1 MKFCINLNF
10 LEENSTKQFL
20 SVTSS
25 LDNDNYCCLDLYISP
40 NSSLEEVVSRENIL
54 KLSNEKIEDIEVSPV
69 EFLEILKEDLE
80 GKISISKAI
89 IGDFELN
96 CIELQNNLVL

>member
-1 MKFCINLNF
+1 MIRVRY
-10 LEENSTKQFL
+10 T
-20 SVTSS
+20 
-25 LDNDNYCCLDLYISP
+25 I
-40 NSSLEEVVSRENIL
+40 
-54 KLSNEKIEDIEVSPV
+54 NEKVEDTEVSPIG
-69 EFLEILKEDLE
+69 FLEILKEDLE

>member
-1 MKFCINLNF
+1 MIRVRY
-10 LEENSTKQFL
+10 T
-20 SVTSS
+20 
-25 LDNDNYCCLDLYISP
+25 I
-40 NSSLEEVVSRENIL
+40 
-54 KLSNEKIEDIEVSPV
+54 NEKVEDTEDSPIR
-69 EFLEILKEDLE
+69 FLEILKEDLE

>member
-1 MKFCINLNF
+1 MIRVRYIINEKVEDVEISPIRF
-10 LEENSTKQFL
+10 LEM
-20 SVTSS
+20 
-25 LDNDNYCCLDLYISP
+25 
-40 NSSLEEVVSRENIL
+40 
-54 KLSNEKIEDIEVSPV
+54 
-69 EFLEILKEDLE
+69 LKEDLE

>member
-1 MKFCINLNF
+1 MIRVRYTINEKVEDVEISPIRF
-10 LEENSTKQFL
+10 LEM
-20 SVTSS
+20 
-25 LDNDNYCCLDLYISP
+25 
-40 NSSLEEVVSRENIL
+40 
-54 KLSNEKIEDIEVSPV
+54 
-69 EFLEILKEDLE
+69 LKEDFE

>member
-1 MKFCINLNF
+1 M
-10 LEENSTKQFL
+10 
-20 SVTSS
+20 
-25 LDNDNYCCLDLYISP
+25 
-40 NSSLEEVVSRENIL
+40 
-54 KLSNEKIEDIEVSPV
+54 
-69 EFLEILKEDLE
+69 KEDLE

>member
-1 MKFCINLNF
+1 MIRVRY
-10 LEENSTKQFL
+10 T
-20 SVTSS
+20 
-25 LDNDNYCCLDLYISP
+25 I
-40 NSSLEEVVSRENIL
+40 
-54 KLSNEKIEDIEVSPV
+54 NEKVEDIEVSPI

-80 GKISISKAI
+80 EKISISKAI

>member
-1 MKFCINLNF
+1 MIRVRYTINKKVEDVEISPIRF
-10 LEENSTKQFL
+10 LEM
-20 SVTSS
+20 
-25 LDNDNYCCLDLYISP
+25 
-40 NSSLEEVVSRENIL
+40 
-54 KLSNEKIEDIEVSPV
+54 
-69 EFLEILKEDLE
+69 LKEDLE

>member
-1 MKFCINLNF
+1 MIKVRYITNEKVEDVEISPIRF
-10 LEENSTKQFL
+10 LEM
-20 SVTSS
+20 
-25 LDNDNYCCLDLYISP
+25 
-40 NSSLEEVVSRENIL
+40 
-54 KLSNEKIEDIEVSPV
+54 
-69 EFLEILKEDLE
+69 LKEDLE

>member
-1 MKFCINLNF
+1 MIRVRYTINEKVEDVEISPIRF
-10 LEENSTKQFL
+10 LEM
-20 SVTSS
+20 
-25 LDNDNYCCLDLYISP
+25 
-40 NSSLEEVVSRENIL
+40 L
-54 KLSNEKIEDIEVSPV
+54 KK
-69 EFLEILKEDLE
+69 DLE

>member
-1 MKFCINLNF
+1 MIK
-10 LEENSTKQFL
+10 
-20 SVTSS
+20 VR
-25 LDNDNYCCLDLYISP
+25 YITDG
-40 NSSLEEVVSRENIL
+40 
-54 KLSNEKIEDIEVSPV
+54 KIEDTEVSPV
-69 EFLEILKEDLE
+69 GFLEILKEDLE

>member
-1 MKFCINLNF
+1 MIKV
-10 LEENSTKQFL
+10 K
-20 SVTSS
+20 
-25 LDNDNYCCLDLYISP
+25 YITDG
-40 NSSLEEVVSRENIL
+40 
-54 KLSNEKIEDIEVSPV
+54 KIEDTEVSPI
-69 EFLEILKEDLE
+69 EFLKILKGDLE

>member
-1 MKFCINLNF
+1 MIKV
-10 LEENSTKQFL
+10 K
-20 SVTSS
+20 
-25 LDNDNYCCLDLYISP
+25 YITDG
-40 NSSLEEVVSRENIL
+40 
-54 KLSNEKIEDIEVSPV
+54 KIEDTEVSPIG
-69 EFLEILKEDLE
+69 FLEILKEDLE